1 MPGFKSGTDYAIQA
15 AVLRQQGKALNYFPW
30 IALQPDLVQVF
41 PVEAGE
47 KGDGYEPGFTTRH
60 GLPRRTLMEF
70 LLKLLANLYDPKDG
84 ATSDRV
90 ITAMARL
97 APSV

>member
-1 MPGFKSGTDYAIQA
+1 MGLA
-15 AVLRQQGKALNYFPW
+15 
-30 IALQPDLVQVF
+30 
-41 PVEAGE
+41 
-47 KGDGYEPGFTTRH
+47 TRH

-70 LLKLLANLYDPKDG
+70 LLKLLANLYDPRDG